1 MVKDKDMQFF
11 MINMKMKRKRNKKNW
26 PSPTGIWTPDFWTNF
41 RPKFEFLW
49 RVDPSSSGFLELLDF
64 TSWCPSFRI
73 QFSVGP
79 NVFSYFLSLFS
90 SSRSCRCLLS
100 SQWLINVSPLLFYLL
115 DEQNIFLITFT
126 CHISKAKTQTDRL
139 FVFIIYQI
147 WMHFSKTHTNTQEIR
162 N

>member
-1 MVKDKDMQFF
+1 
-11 MINMKMKRKRNKKNW
+11 MITKNGQLKLKIQEVPSTWRRICCNARYDSISCGVLRSTLKK
-26 PSPTGIWTPDFWTNF
+26 
-41 RPKFEFLW
+41 
-49 RVDPSSSGFLELLDF
+49 LEWLLA

-147 WMHFSKTHTNTQEIR
+147 WMHFFKTHTNKQEIR